1 MRLGKVFVILGG
13 ADLLQGAASHGFGG
27 SKIISD
33 ADCYVGAEIP
43 PAGAPPGFDSA
54 AMVGFC
60 GRRCTVVPLRS
71 E

>member
-1 MRLGKVFVILGG
+1 MGEVFVILGG
-13 ADLLQGAASHGFGG
+13 AVLLQGAASHGFGG

-33 ADCYVGAEIP
+33 ADCYAGAEIP
-43 PAGAPPGFDSA
+43 PAGAPTGFDSA

-60 GRRCTVVPLRS
+60 GRRCIVVPLRS